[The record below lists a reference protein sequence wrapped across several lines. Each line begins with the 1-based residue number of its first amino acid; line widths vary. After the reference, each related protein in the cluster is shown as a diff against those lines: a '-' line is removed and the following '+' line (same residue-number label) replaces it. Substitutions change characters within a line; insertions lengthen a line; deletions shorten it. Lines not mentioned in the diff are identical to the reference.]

1 MKAKVTLEIETPF
14 TYVVSQDTV
23 IQWFQDILQA
33 AASHKFSTARK
44 LMTKGMDEHA
54 DRLSDD
60 AERIIEAQQTVTL
73 DIL

>member
-33 AASHKFSTARK
+33 AEKPAVNFKRRRAKRK
-44 LMTKGMDEHA
+44 
-54 DRLSDD
+54 
-60 AERIIEAQQTVTL
+60 RIRGVPSFNLFRRTCFGLRIR
-73 DIL
+73 